1 MYETNERRCDSYLRE
16 TFQDKHKG
24 NIKRWSADCQTYC
37 VSLLSAVW
45 WVGWRMK
52 VHTWTQSI
60 HLNQSQRCHEAVG
73 LKRLK
78 NLFKAIHGKSR
89 TTTPQSTVTGRL
101 YEQPHREGSY
111 TSSFVSPSKMNTPL
125 IVTSKVASAQ
135 TPRSPYKPCSPP
147 NSCHVTSEFCF
158 HSHSDFLRLWTTP

>member
-1 MYETNERRCDSYLRE
+1 
-16 TFQDKHKG
+16 
-24 NIKRWSADCQTYC
+24 
-37 VSLLSAVW
+37 
-45 WVGWRMK
+45 MK
-52 VHTWTQSI
+52 VHAWTQSI
-60 HLNQSQRCHEAVG
+60 HLNQSQRCHEVVG

-111 TSSFVSPSKMNTPL
+111 TSSFVSPSKMNTPP

-135 TPRSPYKPCSPP
+135 TPQSPYKPCSPP

-158 HSHSDFLRLWTTP
+158 HSHSDFFKAMDHTLRNCFIIHNVQPVHAQFLGTLLLGLVK